1 MKTNNNMVQQTTI
14 SMTFTEY
21 LCSTHN
27 LDHKTELANYR
38 NYIPKSDLKQ
48 IMVNALFERFRT
60 PEHKLIGKTRER
72 EIVMQRHAIMYF
84 LYKSKRYTLKEIG
97 LMFGG
102 KNHATVINAVK
113 KVDDFLSYKD
123 PQFMPYYE
131 AVKESYENIKI

>member
-1 MKTNNNMVQQTTI
+1 MVQQTTI

-21 LCSTHN
+21 LCKAHN

-48 IMVNALFERFRT
+48 IMVNTLFERFRT
-60 PEHKLIGKTRER
+60 TEHKLIGKTRER
-72 EIVMQRHAIMYF
+72 DIVMQRHAIMYF
-84 LYKSKRYTLKEIG
+84 LYKSKRYTLNEVG

-102 KNHATVINAVK
+102 KNHATILHAIR
-113 KVDDFLSYKD
+113 KVEDYLSYKD

-131 AVKESYENIKI
+131 AIKSAYDECGKIG